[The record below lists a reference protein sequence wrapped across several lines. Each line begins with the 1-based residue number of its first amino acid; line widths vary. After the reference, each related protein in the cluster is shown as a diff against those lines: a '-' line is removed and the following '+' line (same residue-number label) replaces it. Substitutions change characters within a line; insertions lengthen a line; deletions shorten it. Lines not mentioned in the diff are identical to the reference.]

1 VMKKIMEGIGSMD
14 GVLSCYLVDREGEI
28 VEQIGSDK
36 LDTSLAAAVIAAIT
50 KELST
55 QMGIED
61 KFSIIVMANE
71 KNLFIVTQQNF
82 ILAVFTDSNVD
93 TGKIRFELR
102 GCVKA
107 ISEEL

>member
-1 VMKKIMEGIGSMD
+1 MKKIMEGIGSMD

-28 VEQIGSDK
+28 VEHIGSDK

-61 KFSIIVMANE
+61 RFSIIIMANE

-82 ILAVFTDSNVD
+82 ILAVFADSNVD